1 MRFDSS
7 IFWHTKKVIPWHIQ
21 VDEYREYGRA
31 LEALGFTTAWVAEHH
46 LWHDG
51 FFSTAT
57 NPIMTGLD
65 IALHTKTL
73 KVGQSPTSICD
84 WHPIRVAEDIATLDH
99 MTLGRAEFGIGRG
112 FNSRWGAQLNPE
124 ADRRNNEKN
133 YALFTESLDIIIK
146 AWTEEAFS
154 HKGRFYTIPLP
165 GWMET
170 DPGVPLTPPHYSP
183 DGELV
188 KVSVLPKPY
197 QKPHPPITQMVTSN
211 RSWEVAGAR
220 GLFGMGSARS
230 LEGIR
235 DGFEAY
241 KKGTESAGNGLPLGE
256 KTSIQ
261 FMSFCA
267 KTMEEAISIARPG
280 INDLYGNIEA
290 HMGRVRQGLLG
301 SSETLHNDDLNCDW
315 FDFLWKHNVI
325 MVGTP
330 DHIAEQLDRLNREI
344 NFQHFQIFPSIPFI
358 SFEQYMESIEL
369 FGTEVVPRFQD
380 KNGN

>member
-99 MTLGRAEFGIGRG
+99 MTLGRVEFGIGRG

-133 YALFTESLDIIIK
+133 YALFTESLDISIK
-146 AWTEEAFS
+146 GWT
-154 HKGRFYTIPLP
+154 
-165 GWMET
+165 
-170 DPGVPLTPPHYSP
+170 
-183 DGELV
+183 
-188 KVSVLPKPY
+188 
-197 QKPHPPITQMVTSN
+197 
-211 RSWEVAGAR
+211 
-220 GLFGMGSARS
+220 
-230 LEGIR
+230 
-235 DGFEAY
+235 
-241 KKGTESAGNGLPLGE
+241 
-256 KTSIQ
+256 
-261 FMSFCA
+261 
-267 KTMEEAISIARPG
+267 
-280 INDLYGNIEA
+280 
-290 HMGRVRQGLLG
+290 
-301 SSETLHNDDLNCDW
+301 
-315 FDFLWKHNVI
+315 
-325 MVGTP
+325 
-330 DHIAEQLDRLNREI
+330 
-344 NFQHFQIFPSIPFI
+344 
-358 SFEQYMESIEL
+358 
-369 FGTEVVPRFQD
+369 
-380 KNGN
+380 